1 MDYECTEIRKNQLL
15 VPGLNYMRTKI
26 KVFLFLPSLHFLFP
40 IVLQEFREKTFT
52 TIWETLSLSQIHVV
66 MQLGCLGVRGTT
78 NPGRFSVASF
88 GVTLDQLTNLTDK
101 FGFKEKEKVNS

>member
-1 MDYECTEIRKNQLL
+1 MHRNQKKSITCS
-15 VPGLNYMRTKI
+15 RTKLHAN
-26 KVFLFLPSLHFLFP
+26 KDKSFLVLFLPSLHFLFP

-78 NPGRFSVASF
+78 NPGRFFVASF
-88 GVTLDQLTNLTDK
+88 GVTLDQLTSLTDK
-101 FGFKEKEKVNS
+101 FGVKEKVNS